1 MTLNLYYTVLHCK
14 KDNLL
19 PAFTKPK
26 FTIEI
31 NNYLRNKTLRQILKA
46 ELKNENI
53 KKKLIQQ
60 LKENIIKI
68 SNNIGFAWKIVLY
81 NKIRTLYQKK
91 KSYRITLTTI
101 NFKNYFL
108 KRDP

>member
-1 MTLNLYYTVLHCK
+1 MTLNSYYIVLQCK

-26 FTIEI
+26 FTIKI
-31 NNYLRNKTLRQILKA
+31 NSYLRNKTLRQILKR
-46 ELKNENI
+46 ELKNEHI
-53 KKKLIQQ
+53 KKKLIQP

-68 SNNIGFAWKIVLY
+68 SSNIGFAWKIVPY

-91 KSYRITLTTI
+91 K
-101 NFKNYFL
+101 
-108 KRDP
+108 